1 MTVSTNVSI
10 ELANEDAL
18 MVQPDISAFLRN
30 LDISKMETSSNNDNT
45 KSMQSRVG
53 YRLAHDHSE
62 AQLEDSE
69 LHFDA
74 EKGDM
79 IFDYGSQEI
88 SATPDKIGEHISQLL
103 ESVLPA
109 GLQKEAQRKLKEMMN
124 KDQFFDTDGESS
136 VRLQDA
142 ITNLQRIQNV
152 KQLRQLRQNAGE
164 LAGANSKFGRE
175 HRNKKETHSVVGAT
189 AEKPSNYREFPRRPP
204 NFSVLITQ
212 KTPVCLFCEY
222 HMVFGEPPRNMIKW
236 YNRVNRYEDLP
247 QDEDKKSRHSRK
259 RNR

>member
-1 MTVSTNVSI
+1 MTVSTNVPI
-10 ELANEDAL
+10 ELANEDAV

-30 LDISKMETSSNNDNT
+30 LDMSDMEASSNNDNT
-45 KSMQSRVG
+45 KNLQSRVG
-53 YRLAHDHSE
+53 YELAHEYSE
-62 AQLEDSE
+62 VQLEDSE

-88 SATPDKIGEHISQLL
+88 LGTPDKIGEHISQLL

-109 GLQKEAQRKLKEMMN
+109 GLQKEARRKLKEMMN
-124 KDQFFDTDGESS
+124 KDQFVSTSGESS

-142 ITNLQRIQNV
+142 ITNLQCMQNV
-152 KQLRQLRQNAGE
+152 KQLRQLQQNVGE
-164 LAGANSKFGRE
+164 LPGANNKFGRE
-175 HRNKKETHSVVGAT
+175 RRSKKESHSVVGAPP
-189 AEKPSNYREFPRRPP
+189 ENPSNYREFPRRPP
-204 NFSVLITQ
+204 NFSVLITE

-247 QDEDKKSRHSRK
+247 QDEDKKRRHSRK
-259 RNR
+259 RNH